1 MKELREEAAKFR
13 REILDSTDEND
24 QTDIWGESWDS
35 VRRDI
40 TKPDALGGPYIAVH
54 LRRKDFLYARKKE
67 LPSLKGAAK
76 EIKKQMELH
85 EVEKAFIAT
94 DGVQGEREEMKKLLG
109 ADKVSIKLLK
119 MSPVSYIF

>member
-13 REILDSTDEND
+13 SEFLDSND
-24 QTDIWGESWDS
+24 VDDRTDIWNESWDS

-40 TKPDALGGPYIAVH
+40 TEPDALGGPYIAVH

-67 LPSLKGAAK
+67 LPSLIGAAK
-76 EIKKQMELH
+76 EIKKQMEIYG
-85 EVEKAFIAT
+85 VNKVFIAT

-109 ADKVSIKLLK
+109 ADKV
-119 MSPVSYIF
+119 